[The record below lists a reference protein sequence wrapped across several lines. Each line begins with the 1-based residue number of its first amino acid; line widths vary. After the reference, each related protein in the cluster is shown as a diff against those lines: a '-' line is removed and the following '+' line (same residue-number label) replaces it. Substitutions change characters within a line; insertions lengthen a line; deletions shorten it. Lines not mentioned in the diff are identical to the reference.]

1 MLKWVRYMNNIL
13 SLGEKIKKLR
23 KEKNMTLKELAGD
36 RITAA
41 QISHIERDKS
51 HTSYELLEYL
61 SERLDVS
68 IDYLLETKE
77 MQSKKITDN
86 LILQSEIYIKRD
98 ALDEA
103 EKEIEQIIQIC
114 EEYDLSENYGKCN
127 YLLGNIYLKRKDS
140 RKANFYFEK
149 ALFHFIKNDDKKRIF
164 QCYMNI
170 ANIYFEDK
178 FYQVALTNYYFAQ
191 EILDE
196 INVDDPDTYKEL
208 YSKISK
214 CYIKMN
220 DSEKALEFIEKI
232 GNIDNEYSPAQEVE
246 MLVLKAKNL
255 LAEAKYLESK
265 EYFAKALKIIEKE
278 ENKDKLAQVY
288 LTVGSIYGEMG
299 DNEKFLEYSEK
310 VYDIKKNDSD
320 EYMMESIFNI
330 IKSYIET
337 NELELAK
344 KYSKLA
350 LAAAI
355 KAKNKYNEFRALKY
369 YCDIYKYKGETDI
382 SIEYIIKCIE
392 IVSKLD
398 NDKILG
404 NLYIELGQLYSGV
417 SKEKELECYQKGVS
431 IFKKLEI
438 I

>member
-1 MLKWVRYMNNIL
+1 MNIL

-103 EKEIEQIIQIC
+103 EKEIHEIIEIC
-114 EEYDLSENYGKCN
+114 EEYGLSENYGKCN
-127 YLLGNIYLKRKDS
+127 YLLGDIYLKRKDGAT
-140 RKANFYFEK
+140 ANFYFEK
-149 ALFHFIKNDDKKRIF
+149 ALFYFIKNDDKNRIF

-170 ANIYFEDK
+170 ANIYFDEE
-178 FYQVALTNYYFAQ
+178 FYQVSLTNYYFAKD
-191 EILDE
+191 ILEE
-196 INVDDPDTYKEL
+196 INIDDPDTYKEL

-214 CYIKMN
+214 CYMKLN
-220 DSEKALEFIEKI
+220 DSEKSLEFIEKI
-232 GNIDNEYSPAQEVE
+232 GNIDNDYSPEQEIE
-246 MLVLKAKNL
+246 LLVLKAKKL
-255 LAEAKYLESK
+255 LAEGEYVKSK
-265 EYFAKALKIIEKE
+265 DYFAKALKIIEKE
-278 ENKDKLAQVY
+278 ENKDKLAQIY
-288 LTVGSIYGEMG
+288 LTVGSIYAEMG

-310 VYDIKKNDSD
+310 VYDIKKNDTD
-320 EYMMESIFNI
+320 EYMMNSLYNI
-330 IKSYIET
+330 IQSYIDADDFEM
-337 NELELAK
+337 AK

-355 KAKNKYNEFRALKY
+355 KNKSKYDEYKALKY

-382 SIEYIIKCIE
+382 SIEYLIKCIE

-398 NDKILG
+398 EEKILG
-404 NLYIELGQLYSGV
+404 NLYIELGQLYSGI
-417 SKEKELECYQKGVS
+417 SKEKELECYQKGVT
-431 IFKKLEI
+431 IFKDLEI

>member
-1 MLKWVRYMNNIL
+1 MNIL

-86 LILQSEIYIKRD
+86 LILESEIYIKKGE
-98 ALDEA
+98 LDDA
-103 EKEIEQIIQIC
+103 EKEIHQIIEIC

-149 ALFHFIKNDDKKRIF
+149 ALFYFIKNDDKKRIF
-164 QCYMNI
+164 ECYMNS
-170 ANIYFEDK
+170 ADIYFEDG
-178 FYQVALTNYYFAQ
+178 FYQVALINYSFAKD
-191 EILDE
+191 ILNQITTDE
-196 INVDDPDTYKEL
+196 PDTYKDL

-214 CYIKMN
+214 CYMRMD
-220 DSEKALEFIEKI
+220 DSEKALEYIELI
-232 GNIDNEYSPAQEVE
+232 GSIDNNYSPTQEVE
-246 MLVLKAKNL
+246 MLVLKAKKL
-255 LAEAKYLESK
+255 LSEGKYLDSK
-265 EYFAKALKIIEKE
+265 DYFTKALKIIEKE

-288 LTVGSIYGEMG
+288 LTVGKIYGEMG
-299 DNEKFLEYSEK
+299 DNEKLLQYSEK
-310 VYDIKKNDSD
+310 VYDLKKSDSD
-320 EYMMESIFNI
+320 EYMMDSLFNI
-330 IKSYIET
+330 IESYIDSNNFEQ
-337 NELELAK
+337 AK

-355 KAKNKYNEFRALKY
+355 KTKSKYDEFRALKY
-369 YCDIYKYKGETDI
+369 YCDIYKYKGETEI
-382 SIEYIIKCIE
+382 SIEYLLKCID
-392 IVSKLD
+392 IVSTLD
-398 NDKILG
+398 KEEVLG
-404 NLYIELGQLYSGV
+404 NLYIELGQLYSGI
-417 SKEKELECYQKGVS
+417 SKDKELECYQKGVT
-431 IFKKLEI
+431 IFKNLEI

>member
-1 MLKWVRYMNNIL
+1 MNIL

-103 EKEIEQIIQIC
+103 EKEIHEIIEIC
-114 EEYDLSENYGKCN
+114 EEYGLSENYGKCN
-127 YLLGNIYLKRKDS
+127 YLLGDIYLKRKDGAT
-140 RKANFYFEK
+140 ANFYFEK
-149 ALFHFIKNDDKKRIF
+149 ALFYFIKNDDKKRIF

-170 ANIYFEDK
+170 ANIYFDEE
-178 FYQVALTNYYFAQ
+178 FYQVSLTNYYFAKD
-191 EILDE
+191 ILEE
-196 INVDDPDTYKEL
+196 INIDDPDTYKEL

-214 CYIKMN
+214 CYMKLN
-220 DSEKALEFIEKI
+220 DSEKSLEFIEKI
-232 GNIDNEYSPAQEVE
+232 GNIDNDYSPEQEIE
-246 MLVLKAKNL
+246 LLVLKAKKL
-255 LAEAKYLESK
+255 LAEGEYVKSK
-265 EYFAKALKIIEKE
+265 DYFAKALKIIEKE
-278 ENKDKLAQVY
+278 ENKDKLAQIY
-288 LTVGSIYGEMG
+288 LTVGSIYAEMG

-310 VYDIKKNDSD
+310 VYDIKKNDTD
-320 EYMMESIFNI
+320 EYMMNSLYNI
-330 IKSYIET
+330 IQSYIDADDFEM
-337 NELELAK
+337 AK

-350 LAAAI
+350 LAAEI
-355 KAKNKYNEFRALKY
+355 KNKSKYDEYKALKY

-382 SIEYIIKCIE
+382 SIEYLIKCIE

-398 NDKILG
+398 EEKILG
-404 NLYIELGQLYSGV
+404 NLYIELGQLYSGI
-417 SKEKELECYQKGVS
+417 SKEKELECYQKGVT
-431 IFKKLEI
+431 IFKDLEI

>member
-1 MLKWVRYMNNIL
+1 MNIL

-86 LILQSEIYIKRD
+86 LILESEIYIKKGE
-98 ALDEA
+98 LDDA
-103 EKEIEQIIQIC
+103 EKEIHQIIEIC

-164 QCYMNI
+164 ECYMNS
-170 ANIYFEDK
+170 ADIYFEDG
-178 FYQVALTNYYFAQ
+178 FYQVALTSYSFAKD
-191 EILDE
+191 ILNQITTDE
-196 INVDDPDTYKEL
+196 PDTYKDL

-214 CYIKMN
+214 CYMRMD
-220 DSEKALEFIEKI
+220 DSEKALEYIELI
-232 GNIDNEYSPAQEVE
+232 GSIDNNYSPTQEVE
-246 MLVLKAKNL
+246 MLVLKAKKL
-255 LAEAKYLESK
+255 LSEGKYLDSK
-265 EYFAKALKIIEKE
+265 DCFTKALKIIEKE

-288 LTVGSIYGEMG
+288 LTVGKIYGEMG
-299 DNEKFLEYSEK
+299 DNEKLLQYSEK
-310 VYDIKKNDSD
+310 VYDLKKSDSD
-320 EYMMESIFNI
+320 EYMMDSLFNI
-330 IKSYIET
+330 IESYIDSNNFEQ
-337 NELELAK
+337 AK

-355 KAKNKYNEFRALKY
+355 KTKSKYDEFRALKY
-369 YCDIYKYKGETDI
+369 YCDIYKYKGETEI
-382 SIEYIIKCIE
+382 SIEYLLKCID
-392 IVSKLD
+392 IVSTLD
-398 NDKILG
+398 KEEVLG
-404 NLYIELGQLYSGV
+404 NLYIELGQLYSGI
-417 SKEKELECYQKGVS
+417 SKDKELECYQKGVT
-431 IFKKLEI
+431 IFKNLEI

>member
-1 MLKWVRYMNNIL
+1 MNIL

-61 SERLDVS
+61 SERLNVS

-103 EKEIEQIIQIC
+103 EKEIEEIIKIC

-127 YLLGNIYLKRKDS
+127 YLLGDIYLKRKDS
-140 RKANFYFEK
+140 GKANFYFEK

-178 FYQVALTNYYFAQ
+178 FYQVALTNYYFAK

-196 INVDDPDTYKEL
+196 INVDEPDTYKEL

-214 CYIKMN
+214 CYIKM
-220 DSEKALEFIEKI
+220 DDTEKALEFIEKI
-232 GNIDNEYSPAQEVE
+232 GSIDNEYSPTQEVE

-255 LAEAKYLESK
+255 LAEARYIESK

-320 EYMMESIFNI
+320 EYMMDSLFNI
-330 IKSYIET
+330 IKSYIDS
-337 NELELAK
+337 NEFELAK

-355 KAKNKYNEFRALKY
+355 KTKSKYNEFRALKY

-382 SIEYIIKCIE
+382 SIEYLIKCIE

-398 NDKILG
+398 DDKILG

>member
-1 MLKWVRYMNNIL
+1 MNIL

-103 EKEIEQIIQIC
+103 EKEIHEIIEIC
-114 EEYDLSENYGKCN
+114 EEYGLSENYGKCN
-127 YLLGNIYLKRKDS
+127 YLLGDIYLKRKDGAT
-140 RKANFYFEK
+140 ANFYFEK
-149 ALFHFIKNDDKKRIF
+149 ALLYFIKNDDKKRIF

-170 ANIYFEDK
+170 ANIYFDEE
-178 FYQVALTNYYFAQ
+178 FYQVSLTNYYFAKD
-191 EILDE
+191 ILEE
-196 INVDDPDTYKEL
+196 INIDDPDTYKEL

-214 CYIKMN
+214 CYMKLN
-220 DSEKALEFIEKI
+220 DSEKSLEFIEKI
-232 GNIDNEYSPAQEVE
+232 GNIDNDYSSEQEIE
-246 MLVLKAKNL
+246 LLVLKAKKL
-255 LAEAKYLESK
+255 LAEGEYVKSK
-265 EYFAKALKIIEKE
+265 DYFAKALKIIEKE
-278 ENKDKLAQVY
+278 ENKDKLAQIY
-288 LTVGSIYGEMG
+288 LTVGSIYAEMG

-310 VYDIKKNDSD
+310 VYDIKKNDTD
-320 EYMMESIFNI
+320 EYMMNSLYNI
-330 IKSYIET
+330 IQSYIDADDFEM
-337 NELELAK
+337 AK

-355 KAKNKYNEFRALKY
+355 KNKSKYDEYKALKY

-382 SIEYIIKCIE
+382 SIEYLIKCIE

-398 NDKILG
+398 EEKILG
-404 NLYIELGQLYSGV
+404 NLYIELGQLYSGI
-417 SKEKELECYQKGVS
+417 SKEKELECYQKGIT
-431 IFKKLEI
+431 IFKDLEI

>member
-1 MLKWVRYMNNIL
+1 MNIL

-23 KEKNMTLKELAGD
+23 KEKNMTLKELSGD

-103 EKEIEQIIQIC
+103 EKEIHEIIEIC
-114 EEYDLSENYGKCN
+114 EEYGLSENYGKCN
-127 YLLGNIYLKRKDS
+127 YLLGDIYLKRKDGAT
-140 RKANFYFEK
+140 ANFYFEK
-149 ALFHFIKNDDKKRIF
+149 ALFYFIKNDDKKRIF

-170 ANIYFEDK
+170 ANIYFDEE
-178 FYQVALTNYYFAQ
+178 FYQVSLTNYYFAKD
-191 EILDE
+191 ILEE
-196 INVDDPDTYKEL
+196 INIDDPDTYKEL

-214 CYIKMN
+214 CYMKLN
-220 DSEKALEFIEKI
+220 DSEKSLEFIEKI
-232 GNIDNEYSPAQEVE
+232 GNIDNDYSPEQEIE
-246 MLVLKAKNL
+246 LLVLKAKKL
-255 LAEAKYLESK
+255 LAEGEYVKSK
-265 EYFAKALKIIEKE
+265 DYFAKALKIIEKE
-278 ENKDKLAQVY
+278 ENKDKLAQIY
-288 LTVGSIYGEMG
+288 LTVGSIYAEMG

-310 VYDIKKNDSD
+310 VYDIKKNDTD
-320 EYMMESIFNI
+320 EYMMNSLYNI
-330 IKSYIET
+330 IQSYIDADDFEM
-337 NELELAK
+337 AK

-355 KAKNKYNEFRALKY
+355 KNKSKYDEYKALKY

-382 SIEYIIKCIE
+382 SIEYLIKCIE

-398 NDKILG
+398 EEKILG
-404 NLYIELGQLYSGV
+404 NLYIELGQLYSGI
-417 SKEKELECYQKGVS
+417 SKEKELECYQKGIT
-431 IFKKLEI
+431 IFKDLEI

>member
-1 MLKWVRYMNNIL
+1 MNIL

-103 EKEIEQIIQIC
+103 EKEIHEIIEIC
-114 EEYDLSENYGKCN
+114 EEYGLSENYGKCN
-127 YLLGNIYLKRKDS
+127 YLLGDIYLKRKDGAT
-140 RKANFYFEK
+140 ANFYFEK
-149 ALFHFIKNDDKKRIF
+149 ALFYFIKNDDKKRIF
-164 QCYMNI
+164 QCYMNM
-170 ANIYFEDK
+170 ANIYFDEE
-178 FYQVALTNYYFAQ
+178 FYQVSLTNYYFAKD
-191 EILDE
+191 ILEE
-196 INVDDPDTYKEL
+196 INIDDPDTYKEL

-214 CYIKMN
+214 CYMKLN
-220 DSEKALEFIEKI
+220 DSEKSLEFIEKI
-232 GNIDNEYSPAQEVE
+232 GNIDNDYSPEQEIE
-246 MLVLKAKNL
+246 LLVLKAKKL
-255 LAEAKYLESK
+255 LAEGEYVKSK
-265 EYFAKALKIIEKE
+265 DYFAKALKIIEKE
-278 ENKDKLAQVY
+278 ENKDKLAQIY
-288 LTVGSIYGEMG
+288 LTVGSIYAEMG

-310 VYDIKKNDSD
+310 VYDIKKNDTD
-320 EYMMESIFNI
+320 EYMMNSLYNI
-330 IKSYIET
+330 IQSYIDADDFEM
-337 NELELAK
+337 AK

-355 KAKNKYNEFRALKY
+355 KNKSKYDEYKALKY

-382 SIEYIIKCIE
+382 SIEYLIKCIE

-398 NDKILG
+398 EEKILG
-404 NLYIELGQLYSGV
+404 NLYIELGQLYSGI
-417 SKEKELECYQKGVS
+417 SKEKELECYQKGIT
-431 IFKKLEI
+431 IFKDLEI

>member
-1 MLKWVRYMNNIL
+1 MLKWVRYMNIL

-103 EKEIEQIIQIC
+103 EKEIHEIIEIC
-114 EEYDLSENYGKCN
+114 EEYGLSENYGKCN
-127 YLLGNIYLKRKDS
+127 YLLGDIYLKRKDGAT
-140 RKANFYFEK
+140 ANFYFEK
-149 ALFHFIKNDDKKRIF
+149 ALFYFIKNDDKKRIF

-170 ANIYFEDK
+170 ANIYFDEE
-178 FYQVALTNYYFAQ
+178 FYQVSLTNYYFAKD
-191 EILDE
+191 ILEE
-196 INVDDPDTYKEL
+196 INIDDPDTYKEL

-214 CYIKMN
+214 CYMKLN
-220 DSEKALEFIEKI
+220 DSEKSLEFIEKI
-232 GNIDNEYSPAQEVE
+232 GNIDNDYSSEQEIE
-246 MLVLKAKNL
+246 LLVLKAKKL
-255 LAEAKYLESK
+255 LAEGEYVKSK
-265 EYFAKALKIIEKE
+265 DYFAKALKIIEKE
-278 ENKDKLAQVY
+278 ENKDKLAQIY
-288 LTVGSIYGEMG
+288 LTVGSIYAEMG

-310 VYDIKKNDSD
+310 VYDIKKNDTD
-320 EYMMESIFNI
+320 EYMMNSLYNI
-330 IKSYIET
+330 IQSYIDADDFEM
-337 NELELAK
+337 AK

-355 KAKNKYNEFRALKY
+355 KNKSKYDEYKALKY

-382 SIEYIIKCIE
+382 SIEYLIKCIE

-398 NDKILG
+398 EEKILG
-404 NLYIELGQLYSGV
+404 NLYIELGQLYSGI
-417 SKEKELECYQKGVS
+417 SKEKELECYQKGIT
-431 IFKKLEI
+431 IFKDLEI

>member
-1 MLKWVRYMNNIL
+1 MNIL

-103 EKEIEQIIQIC
+103 EKEIHEIIEIC
-114 EEYDLSENYGKCN
+114 EEYGLSENYGKCN
-127 YLLGNIYLKRKDS
+127 YLLGDIYLKRKDGAT
-140 RKANFYFEK
+140 ANFYFEK
-149 ALFHFIKNDDKKRIF
+149 ALFYFIKNDDKKRIF

-170 ANIYFEDK
+170 ANIYFDEE
-178 FYQVALTNYYFAQ
+178 FYQVSLTNYYFAKD
-191 EILDE
+191 ILEE
-196 INVDDPDTYKEL
+196 INIDDPDTYKEL

-214 CYIKMN
+214 CYMKLN
-220 DSEKALEFIEKI
+220 DSEKSLEFIEKI
-232 GNIDNEYSPAQEVE
+232 GNIDNDYSPEQEIE
-246 MLVLKAKNL
+246 LLVLKAKKL
-255 LAEAKYLESK
+255 LAEGEYVKSK
-265 EYFAKALKIIEKE
+265 DYFAKALKIIEKE
-278 ENKDKLAQVY
+278 EIKDKLAQIY
-288 LTVGSIYGEMG
+288 LTVGSIYAEMG

-310 VYDIKKNDSD
+310 VYDIKKNDTD
-320 EYMMESIFNI
+320 EYMMNSLYNI
-330 IKSYIET
+330 IQSYIDADDFEM
-337 NELELAK
+337 AK

-355 KAKNKYNEFRALKY
+355 KNKSKYDEYKALKY

-382 SIEYIIKCIE
+382 SIEYLIKCIE

-398 NDKILG
+398 EEKILG
-404 NLYIELGQLYSGV
+404 NLYIELGQLYSGI
-417 SKEKELECYQKGVS
+417 SKEKELECYQKGIT
-431 IFKKLEI
+431 IFKDLEI

>member
-1 MLKWVRYMNNIL
+1 MLKWVRYMNIL

-86 LILQSEIYIKRD
+86 LILESEIYIKKGE
-98 ALDEA
+98 LDDA
-103 EKEIEQIIQIC
+103 EKEIHQIIEIC

-149 ALFHFIKNDDKKRIF
+149 ALFYFIKNDDKKRIF
-164 QCYMNI
+164 ECYMNS
-170 ANIYFEDK
+170 ADIYFEDG
-178 FYQVALTNYYFAQ
+178 FYQVALINYSFAKD
-191 EILDE
+191 ILNQITTDE
-196 INVDDPDTYKEL
+196 PDTYKDL

-214 CYIKMN
+214 CYMRMD
-220 DSEKALEFIEKI
+220 DSEKALEYIELI
-232 GNIDNEYSPAQEVE
+232 GSIDNNYSPTQEVE
-246 MLVLKAKNL
+246 MLVLKAKKL
-255 LAEAKYLESK
+255 LSEGKYLDSK
-265 EYFAKALKIIEKE
+265 NYFTKALKIIEKE

-288 LTVGSIYGEMG
+288 LTVGKIYGEMG
-299 DNEKFLEYSEK
+299 DNEKLLQYSEK
-310 VYDIKKNDSD
+310 VYDLKKSDSD
-320 EYMMESIFNI
+320 EYMMDSLFNI
-330 IKSYIET
+330 IESYIDSNNFEQ
-337 NELELAK
+337 AK

-355 KAKNKYNEFRALKY
+355 KTKSKYDEFRALKY
-369 YCDIYKYKGETDI
+369 YCDIYKYKGETEI
-382 SIEYIIKCIE
+382 SIEYLLKCID
-392 IVSKLD
+392 IVSALD
-398 NDKILG
+398 KEEVLG
-404 NLYIELGQLYSGV
+404 NLYIELGQLYSGI
-417 SKEKELECYQKGVS
+417 SKDKELECYQKGVT
-431 IFKKLEI
+431 IFKNLEI

>member
-1 MLKWVRYMNNIL
+1 MNIL

-68 IDYLLETKE
+68 IDYLLETKK

-86 LILQSEIYIKRD
+86 LILESEIYIKKD
-98 ALDEA
+98 ELDEA
-103 EKEIEQIIQIC
+103 EKEIQEIIKIC
-114 EEYDLSENYGKCN
+114 EEYNLSENYGKCN
-127 YLLGNIYLKRKDS
+127 YLLGNIYLKRKDR

-149 ALFHFIKNDDKKRIF
+149 ALFYFIKNNDKKRIF

-170 ANIYFEDK
+170 ANIYFENNL
-178 FYQVALTNYYFAQ
+178 YEVALTNYSFAE

-196 INVDDPDTYKEL
+196 INSDDPDVYKEL

-214 CYIKMN
+214 CYMKMKEN
-220 DSEKALEFIEKI
+220 EMALEFIEKI
-232 GNIDNEYSPAQEVE
+232 SNIDNEYSPEQEVE
-246 MLVLKAKNL
+246 MLVLKAKKL
-255 LAEAKYLESK
+255 LSEGTYIESK
-265 EYFAKALKIIEKE
+265 DNFEKALKIIEKE
-278 ENKDKLAQVY
+278 ENKDKLAQIY
-288 LTVGSIYGEMG
+288 LTVGNIYGEMG

-310 VYDIKKNDSD
+310 VYDIKKNDFD
-320 EYMMESIFNI
+320 EYMMDSLFNMI
-330 IKSYIET
+330 ESYIKADDFEI
-337 NELELAK
+337 AK

-350 LAAAI
+350 LATAI
-355 KAKNKYNEFRALKY
+355 KAKSKYNEFRALKY

-382 SIEYIIKCIE
+382 SIEYLIKCID
-392 IVSKLD
+392 IVSRLNKE
-398 NDKILG
+398 KILG

-417 SKEKELECYQKGVS
+417 SKDKELECYQKGVN
-431 IFKKLEI
+431 IFKNLEI

>member
-1 MLKWVRYMNNIL
+1 MLKWVRYMNIL

-86 LILQSEIYIKRD
+86 LILESEIYIKKGE
-98 ALDEA
+98 LDDA
-103 EKEIEQIIQIC
+103 EKEIHQIIEIC

-149 ALFHFIKNDDKKRIF
+149 ALFYFIKNDDKKRIF

-170 ANIYFEDK
+170 ANIYFDEE
-178 FYQVALTNYYFAQ
+178 FYQVSLTNYYFAKD
-191 EILDE
+191 ILEE
-196 INVDDPDTYKEL
+196 INIDDPDTYKEL

-214 CYIKMN
+214 CYMKLN
-220 DSEKALEFIEKI
+220 DSEKSLEFIEKI
-232 GNIDNEYSPAQEVE
+232 GNIDNDYSPEQEIE
-246 MLVLKAKNL
+246 LLVLKAKKL
-255 LAEAKYLESK
+255 LAEGEYVKSK
-265 EYFAKALKIIEKE
+265 DYFAKALKIIEKE
-278 ENKDKLAQVY
+278 ENKDKLAQIY
-288 LTVGSIYGEMG
+288 LTVGSIYAEMG

-310 VYDIKKNDSD
+310 VYDIKKNDTD
-320 EYMMESIFNI
+320 EYMMNSLYNI
-330 IKSYIET
+330 IQSYIDADDFEM
-337 NELELAK
+337 AK

-355 KAKNKYNEFRALKY
+355 KNKSKYDEYKALKY

-382 SIEYIIKCIE
+382 SIEYLIKCIE

-398 NDKILG
+398 EEKILG
-404 NLYIELGQLYSGV
+404 NLYIELGQLYSGI
-417 SKEKELECYQKGVS
+417 SKEKELECYQKGIT
-431 IFKKLEI
+431 IFKDLEI

>member
-1 MLKWVRYMNNIL
+1 MNIL

-103 EKEIEQIIQIC
+103 EKEIHEIIEIC

-127 YLLGNIYLKRKDS
+127 YLLGDIYLKRKDGAT
-140 RKANFYFEK
+140 ANFYFEK
-149 ALFHFIKNDDKKRIF
+149 ALFYFIKNDDKKRIF

-170 ANIYFEDK
+170 ANIYFDEE
-178 FYQVALTNYYFAQ
+178 FYQVSLTNYYFAKD
-191 EILDE
+191 ILEE
-196 INVDDPDTYKEL
+196 INIDDPDTYKEL

-214 CYIKMN
+214 CYMKLN
-220 DSEKALEFIEKI
+220 DSEKSLEFIEKI
-232 GNIDNEYSPAQEVE
+232 GNIDNDYSPEQEIE
-246 MLVLKAKNL
+246 LLVLKAKKL
-255 LAEAKYLESK
+255 LAEGEYVKSK
-265 EYFAKALKIIEKE
+265 DYFAKALKIIEKE
-278 ENKDKLAQVY
+278 ENKDKLAQIY
-288 LTVGSIYGEMG
+288 LTVGSIYAEMG

-310 VYDIKKNDSD
+310 VYDIKKNDTD
-320 EYMMESIFNI
+320 EYMMNSLYNI
-330 IKSYIET
+330 IQSYIDADDFEM
-337 NELELAK
+337 AK

-355 KAKNKYNEFRALKY
+355 KNKSKYDEYKALKY

-382 SIEYIIKCIE
+382 SIEYLIKCIE

-398 NDKILG
+398 EEKILG
-404 NLYIELGQLYSGV
+404 NLYIELGQLYSGI
-417 SKEKELECYQKGVS
+417 SKEKELECYQKGIT
-431 IFKKLEI
+431 IFKDLEI

>member
-1 MLKWVRYMNNIL
+1 MLKWVRYMNIL

-61 SERLDVS
+61 ADRLDVS

-103 EKEIEQIIQIC
+103 EKEIEEIIEIC
-114 EEYDLSENYGKCN
+114 EKYDLSENYGKCN

-178 FYQVALTNYYFAQ
+178 FYQVALTNYYFAK

-196 INVDDPDTYKEL
+196 INVDEPDTYKEL

-214 CYIKMN
+214 CYIKM
-220 DSEKALEFIEKI
+220 DDTEKALEFIEKI
-232 GNIDNEYSPAQEVE
+232 GSIDNEYSPTQEVE

-255 LAEAKYLESK
+255 LAEARYIESK

-320 EYMMESIFNI
+320 EYMMDSLFNI
-330 IKSYIET
+330 IKSYIDS
-337 NELELAK
+337 NEFELAK

-355 KAKNKYNEFRALKY
+355 KTKSKYNEFRALKY

-382 SIEYIIKCIE
+382 SIEYLIKCIE

-398 NDKILG
+398 DDKILG

>member
-1 MLKWVRYMNNIL
+1 M
-13 SLGEKIKKLR
+13 
-23 KEKNMTLKELAGD
+23 
-36 RITAA
+36 
-41 QISHIERDKS
+41 
-51 HTSYELLEYL
+51 
-61 SERLDVS
+61 
-68 IDYLLETKE
+68 
-77 MQSKKITDN
+77 
-86 LILQSEIYIKRD
+86 KRD

-103 EKEIEQIIQIC
+103 EKGIEEIIKIC

-127 YLLGNIYLKRKDS
+127 YLLGNIYLKRNDS

-164 QCYMNI
+164 QCYVNI
-170 ANIYFEDK
+170 ANIYLQDK
-178 FYQVALTNYYFAQ
+178 IYQVALTNYYFAK

-196 INVDDPDTYKEL
+196 INIDDPDTYKEL

-214 CYIKMN
+214 CYVKLN
-220 DSEKALEFIEKI
+220 DSEKALEYIEKI
-232 GNIDNEYSPAQEVE
+232 GNIDNEYSPEQEVE
-246 MLVLKAKNL
+246 MLVLKAKKL
-255 LAEAKYLESK
+255 LSEEKYIESK
-265 EYFAKALKIIEKE
+265 EYFTKALKIIEKE

-310 VYDIKKNDSD
+310 VYDIKKSDSD
-320 EYMMESIFNI
+320 EYMMSSLFNI
-330 IKSYIET
+330 IKSYIDV
-337 NELELAK
+337 NEFELAK

-355 KAKNKYNEFRALKY
+355 KTKNKYNEFRALKY

-382 SIEYIIKCIE
+382 SIEYLIKCID

-398 NDKILG
+398 DEKILA
-404 NLYIELGQLYSGV
+404 NLYIELGQLYSGI

>member
-1 MLKWVRYMNNIL
+1 MSNKTF
-13 SLGEKIKKLR
+13 GEMISSLR

-103 EKEIEQIIQIC
+103 EKEIHEIIEIC
-114 EEYDLSENYGKCN
+114 EEYGLSENYGKCN
-127 YLLGNIYLKRKDS
+127 YLLGDIYLKRKDGAT
-140 RKANFYFEK
+140 ANFYFEK
-149 ALFHFIKNDDKKRIF
+149 ALFYFIKNDDKKRIF

-170 ANIYFEDK
+170 ANIYFDEE
-178 FYQVALTNYYFAQ
+178 FYQVSLTNYYFAKD
-191 EILDE
+191 ILEE
-196 INVDDPDTYKEL
+196 INIDDPDTYKEL

-214 CYIKMN
+214 CYMKLN
-220 DSEKALEFIEKI
+220 DSEKSLEFIEKI
-232 GNIDNEYSPAQEVE
+232 GNIDNDYSPEQEIE
-246 MLVLKAKNL
+246 LLVLKAKKL
-255 LAEAKYLESK
+255 LAEGEYVKSK
-265 EYFAKALKIIEKE
+265 DYFAKALKIIEKE
-278 ENKDKLAQVY
+278 ENKDKLAQIY
-288 LTVGSIYGEMG
+288 LTVGSIYAEMG

-310 VYDIKKNDSD
+310 VYDIKKNDTD
-320 EYMMESIFNI
+320 EYMMNSLYNI
-330 IKSYIET
+330 IQSYIDADDFEM
-337 NELELAK
+337 AK

-355 KAKNKYNEFRALKY
+355 KNKSKYDEYKALKY

-382 SIEYIIKCIE
+382 SIEYLIKCIE

-398 NDKILG
+398 EEKILG
-404 NLYIELGQLYSGV
+404 NLYIELGQLYSGI
-417 SKEKELECYQKGVS
+417 SKEKELECYQKGIT
-431 IFKKLEI
+431 IFKDLEI

>member
-1 MLKWVRYMNNIL
+1 MLKWVRYMNIL

-103 EKEIEQIIQIC
+103 EKEIHEIIEIC
-114 EEYDLSENYGKCN
+114 EEYGLSENYGKCN
-127 YLLGNIYLKRKDS
+127 YLLGDIYLKRKDGAT
-140 RKANFYFEK
+140 ANFYFEK
-149 ALFHFIKNDDKKRIF
+149 ALFYFIKNDDKKRIF

-170 ANIYFEDK
+170 ANIYFDEE
-178 FYQVALTNYYFAQ
+178 FYQVSLTNYYFAKD
-191 EILDE
+191 ILEE
-196 INVDDPDTYKEL
+196 INIDDPDTYKEL

-214 CYIKMN
+214 CYMKLN
-220 DSEKALEFIEKI
+220 DSEKSLEFIEKI
-232 GNIDNEYSPAQEVE
+232 GNIDNDYSPEQEIE
-246 MLVLKAKNL
+246 LLVLKAKKL
-255 LAEAKYLESK
+255 LAEGEYVKSK
-265 EYFAKALKIIEKE
+265 DYFAKALKIIEKE
-278 ENKDKLAQVY
+278 ENKDKLAQIY
-288 LTVGSIYGEMG
+288 LTVGSIYAEMG

-310 VYDIKKNDSD
+310 VYDIKKNDTD
-320 EYMMESIFNI
+320 EYMMNSLYNI
-330 IKSYIET
+330 IQSYIDADDFEM
-337 NELELAK
+337 AK
-344 KYSKLA
+344 KYSKSA

-355 KAKNKYNEFRALKY
+355 KNKSKYDEYKALKY

-382 SIEYIIKCIE
+382 SIEYLIKCIE

-398 NDKILG
+398 EEKILG
-404 NLYIELGQLYSGV
+404 NLYIELGQLYSGI
-417 SKEKELECYQKGVS
+417 SKEKELECYQKGIT
-431 IFKKLEI
+431 IFKDLEI

>member
-1 MLKWVRYMNNIL
+1 MLKWVRYMNIL

-98 ALDEA
+98 VLDEA
-103 EKEIEQIIQIC
+103 EKEIHEIIEIC
-114 EEYDLSENYGKCN
+114 EEYGLSENYGKCN
-127 YLLGNIYLKRKDS
+127 YLLGDIYLKRKDGAT
-140 RKANFYFEK
+140 ANFYFEK
-149 ALFHFIKNDDKKRIF
+149 ALFYFIKNDDKKRIF

-170 ANIYFEDK
+170 ANIYFDEE
-178 FYQVALTNYYFAQ
+178 FYQVSLTNYYFAKD
-191 EILDE
+191 ILEE
-196 INVDDPDTYKEL
+196 INIDDPDTYKEL

-214 CYIKMN
+214 CYMKLN
-220 DSEKALEFIEKI
+220 DSEKSLEFIEKI
-232 GNIDNEYSPAQEVE
+232 GNIDNDYSPEQEIE
-246 MLVLKAKNL
+246 LLVLKAKKL
-255 LAEAKYLESK
+255 LAEGEYVKSK
-265 EYFAKALKIIEKE
+265 DYFAKALKIIEKE
-278 ENKDKLAQVY
+278 ENKDKLAQIY
-288 LTVGSIYGEMG
+288 LTVGSIYAEMG

-310 VYDIKKNDSD
+310 VYDIKKNDTD
-320 EYMMESIFNI
+320 EYMMNSLYNI
-330 IKSYIET
+330 IQSYIDADDFEM
-337 NELELAK
+337 AK

-355 KAKNKYNEFRALKY
+355 KNKSKYDEYKALKY

-382 SIEYIIKCIE
+382 SIEYLIKCIE

-398 NDKILG
+398 EEKILG
-404 NLYIELGQLYSGV
+404 NLYIELGQLYSGI
-417 SKEKELECYQKGVS
+417 SKEKELECYQKGIT
-431 IFKKLEI
+431 IFKDLEI

>member
-1 MLKWVRYMNNIL
+1 MLKWVRYMNIL

-61 SERLDVS
+61 AERLDVS

-103 EKEIEQIIQIC
+103 EKEIEEIIEIC
-114 EEYDLSENYGKCN
+114 EKYDLSENYGKCN

-178 FYQVALTNYYFAQ
+178 FYQVALTNYYFAK

-196 INVDDPDTYKEL
+196 INVDEPDTYKEL

-214 CYIKMN
+214 CYIKM
-220 DSEKALEFIEKI
+220 DDTEKALEFIEKI
-232 GNIDNEYSPAQEVE
+232 GSIDNEYSPTQEVE

-255 LAEAKYLESK
+255 LAEARYIESK

-310 VYDIKKNDSD
+310 VYDIKKNDPD
-320 EYMMESIFNI
+320 EYMMDSLFNI
-330 IKSYIET
+330 IKSYIDS
-337 NELELAK
+337 NEFELAK

-355 KAKNKYNEFRALKY
+355 KTKSKYNEFRALKY

-382 SIEYIIKCIE
+382 SIEYLIKCIE

-398 NDKILG
+398 DDKILG

>member
-1 MLKWVRYMNNIL
+1 MLKWVRYMNIL

-86 LILQSEIYIKRD
+86 LILESEIYIKKGE
-98 ALDEA
+98 LDDA
-103 EKEIEQIIQIC
+103 EKEIHQIIEIC

-149 ALFHFIKNDDKKRIF
+149 ALFYFIKNDDKKRIF
-164 QCYMNI
+164 ECYMNS
-170 ANIYFEDK
+170 ADIYFEDG
-178 FYQVALTNYYFAQ
+178 FYQVALINYSFAKD
-191 EILDE
+191 ILNQITTDE
-196 INVDDPDTYKEL
+196 PDTYKDL

-214 CYIKMN
+214 CYMRMD
-220 DSEKALEFIEKI
+220 DSEKALEYIELI
-232 GNIDNEYSPAQEVE
+232 GSIDNNYSPTQEVE
-246 MLVLKAKNL
+246 MLVLKAKKL
-255 LAEAKYLESK
+255 LSEGKYLDSK
-265 EYFAKALKIIEKE
+265 DCFTKALKIIEKE

-288 LTVGSIYGEMG
+288 LTVGKIYGEMG
-299 DNEKFLEYSEK
+299 DNEKLLQYSEK
-310 VYDIKKNDSD
+310 VYDLKKSDSD
-320 EYMMESIFNI
+320 EYMMDSLFNI
-330 IKSYIET
+330 IESYIDSNNFEQ
-337 NELELAK
+337 AK

-355 KAKNKYNEFRALKY
+355 KTKSKYDEFRALKY
-369 YCDIYKYKGETDI
+369 YCDIYKYKGETEI
-382 SIEYIIKCIE
+382 SIEYLLKCID
-392 IVSKLD
+392 IVSALD
-398 NDKILG
+398 KEEVLG
-404 NLYIELGQLYSGV
+404 NLYIELGQLYSGI
-417 SKEKELECYQKGVS
+417 SKDKELECYQKGVT
-431 IFKKLEI
+431 IFKNLEI

>member
-1 MLKWVRYMNNIL
+1 MNIL

-103 EKEIEQIIQIC
+103 EKEIHEIIEIC
-114 EEYDLSENYGKCN
+114 EEYGLSENYGKCN
-127 YLLGNIYLKRKDS
+127 YLLGDIYLKRKDGAT
-140 RKANFYFEK
+140 ANFYFEK
-149 ALFHFIKNDDKKRIF
+149 ALFYFIKNDDKKRIF

-170 ANIYFEDK
+170 ANIYFDEE
-178 FYQVALTNYYFAQ
+178 FYQVSLTNYYFAKD
-191 EILDE
+191 ILEE
-196 INVDDPDTYKEL
+196 INIDDPDTYKEL

-214 CYIKMN
+214 CYMKLN
-220 DSEKALEFIEKI
+220 DSEKSLEFIEKI
-232 GNIDNEYSPAQEVE
+232 GNIDNDYSPEQEIE
-246 MLVLKAKNL
+246 LLVLKAKKL
-255 LAEAKYLESK
+255 LAEGEYVKSK
-265 EYFAKALKIIEKE
+265 DYFAKALKIIE
-278 ENKDKLAQVY
+278 NKDKLAQIY
-288 LTVGSIYGEMG
+288 LTVGSIYAEMG

-310 VYDIKKNDSD
+310 VYDIKKNDTD
-320 EYMMESIFNI
+320 EYMMNSLYNI
-330 IKSYIET
+330 IQSYIDADDFEM
-337 NELELAK
+337 AK

-355 KAKNKYNEFRALKY
+355 KNKSKYDEYKALKY

-382 SIEYIIKCIE
+382 SIEYLIKCIE

-398 NDKILG
+398 EEKILG
-404 NLYIELGQLYSGV
+404 NLYIELGQLYSGI
-417 SKEKELECYQKGVS
+417 SKEKELECYQKGIT
-431 IFKKLEI
+431 IFKDLEI

>member
-1 MLKWVRYMNNIL
+1 MNIL

-103 EKEIEQIIQIC
+103 EKEIHEIIEIC
-114 EEYDLSENYGKCN
+114 EEYGLSENYGKCN
-127 YLLGNIYLKRKDS
+127 YLLGDIYLKRKDGAT
-140 RKANFYFEK
+140 ANFYFEK
-149 ALFHFIKNDDKKRIF
+149 ALFYFIKNDDKKRIF

-170 ANIYFEDK
+170 ANIYFDEE
-178 FYQVALTNYYFAQ
+178 FYQVSLTNYYFAKD
-191 EILDE
+191 ILEE
-196 INVDDPDTYKEL
+196 INIDDPDTYKEL

-214 CYIKMN
+214 CYMKLN
-220 DSEKALEFIEKI
+220 DSEKSLEFIEKI
-232 GNIDNEYSPAQEVE
+232 GNIDNDYSPEQEIE
-246 MLVLKAKNL
+246 LLVLKAKKL
-255 LAEAKYLESK
+255 LAEGEYVKSK
-265 EYFAKALKIIEKE
+265 DYFAKALKIIEKE
-278 ENKDKLAQVY
+278 ENKDKLAQIY
-288 LTVGSIYGEMG
+288 LTVGSIYAEMG

-310 VYDIKKNDSD
+310 VYDIKKNDTD
-320 EYMMESIFNI
+320 EYMMNSLYNI
-330 IKSYIET
+330 IQSYIDVDDFEM
-337 NELELAK
+337 AK

-355 KAKNKYNEFRALKY
+355 KNKSKYDEYKALKY

-382 SIEYIIKCIE
+382 SIEYLIKCIE

-398 NDKILG
+398 EEKILG
-404 NLYIELGQLYSGV
+404 NLYIELGQLYSGI
-417 SKEKELECYQKGVS
+417 SKEKELECYQKGIT
-431 IFKKLEI
+431 IFKDLEI

>member
-1 MLKWVRYMNNIL
+1 MNIL

-41 QISHIERDKS
+41 QISHIERDKY

-103 EKEIEQIIQIC
+103 EKEIHEIIEIC
-114 EEYDLSENYGKCN
+114 EEYGLSENYGKCN
-127 YLLGNIYLKRKDS
+127 YLLGDIYLKRKDGAT
-140 RKANFYFEK
+140 ANFYFEK
-149 ALFHFIKNDDKKRIF
+149 ALFYFIKNDDKKRIF

-170 ANIYFEDK
+170 ANIYFDEE
-178 FYQVALTNYYFAQ
+178 FYQVSLTNYYFAKD
-191 EILDE
+191 ILEE
-196 INVDDPDTYKEL
+196 INIDDPDTYKEL

-214 CYIKMN
+214 CYMKLN
-220 DSEKALEFIEKI
+220 DSEKSLEFIEKI
-232 GNIDNEYSPAQEVE
+232 GNIDNDYSSEQEIE
-246 MLVLKAKNL
+246 LLVLKAKKL
-255 LAEAKYLESK
+255 LAEGEYVKSK
-265 EYFAKALKIIEKE
+265 DYFAKALKIIEKE
-278 ENKDKLAQVY
+278 ENKDKLAQIY
-288 LTVGSIYGEMG
+288 LTVGSIYAEMG

-310 VYDIKKNDSD
+310 VYDIKKNDTD
-320 EYMMESIFNI
+320 EYMMNSLYNI
-330 IKSYIET
+330 IQSYIDADDFEM
-337 NELELAK
+337 AK

-355 KAKNKYNEFRALKY
+355 KNKSKYDEYKALKY

-382 SIEYIIKCIE
+382 SIEYLIKCIE

-398 NDKILG
+398 EEKILG
-404 NLYIELGQLYSGV
+404 NLYIELGQLYSGI
-417 SKEKELECYQKGVS
+417 SKEKELECYQKGIT
-431 IFKKLEI
+431 IFKDLEI

>member
-1 MLKWVRYMNNIL
+1 MLKWVRYMNIL

-61 SERLDVS
+61 ADRLDVS

-103 EKEIEQIIQIC
+103 EKEIEEIIEIC
-114 EEYDLSENYGKCN
+114 EKYDLSENYGKCN

-178 FYQVALTNYYFAQ
+178 FYQVALTNYYFAK

-196 INVDDPDTYKEL
+196 INVDEPDTYKEL

-214 CYIKMN
+214 CYIKM
-220 DSEKALEFIEKI
+220 DDTEKALEFIEKI
-232 GNIDNEYSPAQEVE
+232 GSIDNEYSPTQEVE

-255 LAEAKYLESK
+255 LAEARYIESK

-288 LTVGSIYGEMG
+288 LTVGRIYGEMG

-320 EYMMESIFNI
+320 EYMMDSLFNI
-330 IKSYIET
+330 IKSYIDS
-337 NELELAK
+337 NEFELAK

-355 KAKNKYNEFRALKY
+355 KTKSKYNEFRALKY

-382 SIEYIIKCIE
+382 SIEYLIKCIE

-398 NDKILG
+398 DDKILG

>member
-1 MLKWVRYMNNIL
+1 MNIL

-103 EKEIEQIIQIC
+103 EKEIHEIIEIC
-114 EEYDLSENYGKCN
+114 EEYGLSENYGKCN
-127 YLLGNIYLKRKDS
+127 YLLGDIYLKRKDGAT
-140 RKANFYFEK
+140 ANFYFEK
-149 ALFHFIKNDDKKRIF
+149 ALFYFIKNDDKKRIF

-170 ANIYFEDK
+170 ANIYFDEE
-178 FYQVALTNYYFAQ
+178 FYQVSLTNYYFAKD
-191 EILDE
+191 ILEE
-196 INVDDPDTYKEL
+196 INIDDPDTYKEL

-214 CYIKMN
+214 CYMKLN
-220 DSEKALEFIEKI
+220 DSEKSLEFIEKI
-232 GNIDNEYSPAQEVE
+232 GNIDNDYSPEQEIE
-246 MLVLKAKNL
+246 LLVLKAKKL
-255 LAEAKYLESK
+255 LAEGEYVKSK
-265 EYFAKALKIIEKE
+265 DYFAKALKIIEKE
-278 ENKDKLAQVY
+278 ENKDKLAQIY
-288 LTVGSIYGEMG
+288 LTVGSIYAEMG

-310 VYDIKKNDSD
+310 VYDIKKNDTD
-320 EYMMESIFNI
+320 EYMMNSLYNI
-330 IKSYIET
+330 IQSYIDADDFEM
-337 NELELAK
+337 AK

-355 KAKNKYNEFRALKY
+355 KNKSKYDEYKALKY

-382 SIEYIIKCIE
+382 SIEYLIKCIE

-398 NDKILG
+398 EEKILG
-404 NLYIELGQLYSGV
+404 NLYIELGQLYSGI
-417 SKEKELECYQKGVS
+417 SKEKELECYQKGIT
-431 IFKKLEI
+431 IFKDLEI

>member
-1 MLKWVRYMNNIL
+1 MLKWVRYMNIL

-103 EKEIEQIIQIC
+103 EKEIHEIIEIC
-114 EEYDLSENYGKCN
+114 EEYGLSENYGKCN
-127 YLLGNIYLKRKDS
+127 YLLGDIYLKRKDGAT
-140 RKANFYFEK
+140 ANFYFEK
-149 ALFHFIKNDDKKRIF
+149 ALFYFIKNDDKKRIF

-170 ANIYFEDK
+170 ANIYFDEE
-178 FYQVALTNYYFAQ
+178 FYQVSLTNYYFAKD
-191 EILDE
+191 ILEE
-196 INVDDPDTYKEL
+196 INIDDPDTYKEL

-214 CYIKMN
+214 CYMKLN
-220 DSEKALEFIEKI
+220 DSEKSLEFIEKI
-232 GNIDNEYSPAQEVE
+232 GNIDNDYSPEQEIE
-246 MLVLKAKNL
+246 LLVLKAKKL
-255 LAEAKYLESK
+255 LAEGEYVKSK
-265 EYFAKALKIIEKE
+265 DYFAKALKIIEKE
-278 ENKDKLAQVY
+278 ENKDKLAQIY
-288 LTVGSIYGEMG
+288 LTVGSIYAEMG

-310 VYDIKKNDSD
+310 VYDIKKNDTD
-320 EYMMESIFNI
+320 EYMMNSLYNI
-330 IKSYIET
+330 IQSYIDADDFEM
-337 NELELAK
+337 AK

-355 KAKNKYNEFRALKY
+355 KNKSKYDEYKALKY

-382 SIEYIIKCIE
+382 SIEYLIKCIE

-398 NDKILG
+398 EEKILG
-404 NLYIELGQLYSGV
+404 NLYIELGQLYSGI
-417 SKEKELECYQKGVS
+417 SKEKELECYQKGIT
-431 IFKKLEI
+431 IFKDLEI

>member
-1 MLKWVRYMNNIL
+1 MNIL

-86 LILQSEIYIKRD
+86 LILESEIYIKKGE
-98 ALDEA
+98 LDDA
-103 EKEIEQIIQIC
+103 EKEIHQIIEIC

-149 ALFHFIKNDDKKRIF
+149 ALFYFIKNDDKKRIF
-164 QCYMNI
+164 ECYMNS
-170 ANIYFEDK
+170 ADIYFEDG
-178 FYQVALTNYYFAQ
+178 FYQVALINYSFAKD
-191 EILDE
+191 ILNQITTDE
-196 INVDDPDTYKEL
+196 PDTYKDL

-214 CYIKMN
+214 CYMRMD
-220 DSEKALEFIEKI
+220 DSEKALEYIELI
-232 GNIDNEYSPAQEVE
+232 GSIDNNYSPTQEVE
-246 MLVLKAKNL
+246 MLVLKAKKL
-255 LAEAKYLESK
+255 LSEGKYLDSK
-265 EYFAKALKIIEKE
+265 DYFTKALKIIEKE

-288 LTVGSIYGEMG
+288 LTVGKIYGEMG
-299 DNEKFLEYSEK
+299 DNEKLLQYSEK
-310 VYDIKKNDSD
+310 VYDLKKSDSD
-320 EYMMESIFNI
+320 EYMMDSLFNI
-330 IKSYIET
+330 IESYIDSNNFEQ
-337 NELELAK
+337 AK

-355 KAKNKYNEFRALKY
+355 KTKSKYDEFRALKY
-369 YCDIYKYKGETDI
+369 YCDIYKYKGETEI
-382 SIEYIIKCIE
+382 SIEYLLKCID
-392 IVSKLD
+392 IVSALD
-398 NDKILG
+398 KEEVLG
-404 NLYIELGQLYSGV
+404 NLYIELGQLYSGI
-417 SKEKELECYQKGVS
+417 SKDKELECYQKGVT
-431 IFKKLEI
+431 ILKNLEI

>member
-1 MLKWVRYMNNIL
+1 MLKWVRYMNIL

-103 EKEIEQIIQIC
+103 EKEIHEIIEIC
-114 EEYDLSENYGKCN
+114 EEYGLSENYGKCN
-127 YLLGNIYLKRKDS
+127 YLLGDIYLKRKDGAT
-140 RKANFYFEK
+140 ANFYFEK
-149 ALFHFIKNDDKKRIF
+149 ALFYFIKNDDKKRIF

-170 ANIYFEDK
+170 ANIYFDEEL
-178 FYQVALTNYYFAQ
+178 YQVSLTNYYFAKD
-191 EILDE
+191 ILEE
-196 INVDDPDTYKEL
+196 INIDDPDTYKEL

-214 CYIKMN
+214 CYMKLN
-220 DSEKALEFIEKI
+220 DSEKSLEFIEKI
-232 GNIDNEYSPAQEVE
+232 GNIDNDYSPEQEIE
-246 MLVLKAKNL
+246 LLVLKAKKL
-255 LAEAKYLESK
+255 LAEGEYVKSK
-265 EYFAKALKIIEKE
+265 DYFAKALKIIEKE
-278 ENKDKLAQVY
+278 ENKDKLAQIY
-288 LTVGSIYGEMG
+288 LTVGSIYAEMG

-310 VYDIKKNDSD
+310 VYDIKKNDTD
-320 EYMMESIFNI
+320 EYMMNSLYNI
-330 IKSYIET
+330 IQSYIDADDFEM
-337 NELELAK
+337 AK

-355 KAKNKYNEFRALKY
+355 KNKSKYDEYKALKY

-382 SIEYIIKCIE
+382 SIEYLIKCIE

-398 NDKILG
+398 EEKILG
-404 NLYIELGQLYSGV
+404 NLYIELGQLYSGI
-417 SKEKELECYQKGVS
+417 SKEKELECYQKGVT
-431 IFKKLEI
+431 IFKNLEI

>member
-1 MLKWVRYMNNIL
+1 MLKWVRYMNIL

-86 LILQSEIYIKRD
+86 LILESEIYIKKGE
-98 ALDEA
+98 LDDA
-103 EKEIEQIIQIC
+103 EKEIHQIIEIC

-149 ALFHFIKNDDKKRIF
+149 ALFYFIKHDDKKRIF
-164 QCYMNI
+164 ECYMNS
-170 ANIYFEDK
+170 ADIYFEDG
-178 FYQVALTNYYFAQ
+178 FYQVALINYSFAKD
-191 EILDE
+191 ILNQITTDE
-196 INVDDPDTYKEL
+196 PDTYKDL

-214 CYIKMN
+214 CYMRMD
-220 DSEKALEFIEKI
+220 DSEKALEYIELI
-232 GNIDNEYSPAQEVE
+232 GSIDNNYSPTQEVE
-246 MLVLKAKNL
+246 MLVLKAKKL
-255 LAEAKYLESK
+255 LSEGKYLDSK
-265 EYFAKALKIIEKE
+265 DYFTKALKIIEKE

-288 LTVGSIYGEMG
+288 LTVGKIYGEIG
-299 DNEKFLEYSEK
+299 DNEKLLQYSEK
-310 VYDIKKNDSD
+310 VYDLKKSDSD
-320 EYMMESIFNI
+320 EYMMDSLFNI
-330 IKSYIET
+330 IESYIDSNNFEQ
-337 NELELAK
+337 AK

-355 KAKNKYNEFRALKY
+355 KTKSKYDEFRALKY
-369 YCDIYKYKGETDI
+369 YCDIYKYKGETEI
-382 SIEYIIKCIE
+382 SIEYLLKCID
-392 IVSKLD
+392 IVSALD
-398 NDKILG
+398 KEEVLG
-404 NLYIELGQLYSGV
+404 NLYIELGQLYSGI
-417 SKEKELECYQKGVS
+417 SKDKELECYQKGVT
-431 IFKKLEI
+431 IFKNLEI